1 MRETLLTIES
11 FTTNLGTYL
20 EPALIQQVR
29 RAYDFAEEAH
39 KGQKR
44 ESGEPYI
51 THPLAVASILAD
63 MRMDHQC
70 LMAAL
75 MHDVIEDTGIPK
87 HIIGKEFDEEVADLV
102 DGVSKLNTTLFDSR
116 ATAQAENFQKMAL
129 AMAKDI
135 RVILVKL
142 ADRLHNMQTLGALEG
157 DQRRRIARETLE
169 IYAPIAYRLGM
180 NTVRIE
186 LEELGFRALYPLRS
200 SMIEKAV
207 NRARGNRKEV
217 VANIRESISG
227 CLERDGIQSE
237 VFGRQKHLYSIYD
250 KMRSKHKS
258 FYEIM
263 DVYAFRI
270 IVDSVDNCYRTL
282 GSMHNLYK
290 PVAGRFKD
298 YIAIPKANGYQSL
311 HTTLFG
317 MHGLPIEIQIRTPE
331 METLAND
338 GIAGHWLYK
347 SNDESGSSVRTR
359 EWIRDLLEIQQS
371 AGSSLEFIENV
382 KIDLFPDEVYIF
394 TPVGDIYDLAQGS
407 TPIDFAYAVHTDI
420 GNKCVACRI
429 DRRLAPLSATLESGQ
444 TVEIITAPGAQ
455 PNPAW
460 LNFAISGKA
469 RSSIRHALKHQRK
482 SESIALGHRL
492 LERTLESYDT
502 SLETIPAQ
510 KIQTALDDRNIES
523 LDELLSQIGLG
534 NQIAYVIAK
543 QLVTENTGQ
552 VEDIGPLA
560 IMGSEGLIVTYA
572 RCCKPI
578 PGDPVMGHVSAGRG
592 IVIHIDNCKNILHQ
606 IQDKP
611 DEVMAIRW
619 DDTIDQEFS
628 VELRLELEHAKGII
642 AIIAS
647 YITNEDANIEG
658 ISMIEKDARLGI
670 INVTISVR
678 DRVHLAQVIKRLR
691 LLKAI
696 TRIIRVRS

>member
-1 MRETLLTIES
+1 MLTIES
-11 FTTNLGTYL
+11 FATNLGTYL
-20 EPALIQQVR
+20 DPDLIQQVR
-29 RAYDFAEEAH
+29 RAYNFAEEAH

-63 MRMDHQC
+63 MHMDHQC

-217 VANIRESISG
+217 VANIRESISA

-394 TPVGDIYDLAQGS
+394 TPVGDI
-407 TPIDFAYAVHTDI
+407 
-420 GNKCVACRI
+420 
-429 DRRLAPLSATLESGQ
+429 LSL
-444 TVEIITAPGAQ
+444 
-455 PNPAW
+455 
-460 LNFAISGKA
+460 
-469 RSSIRHALKHQRK
+469 
-482 SESIALGHRL
+482 
-492 LERTLESYDT
+492 
-502 SLETIPAQ
+502 
-510 KIQTALDDRNIES
+510 
-523 LDELLSQIGLG
+523 
-534 NQIAYVIAK
+534 
-543 QLVTENTGQ
+543 
-552 VEDIGPLA
+552 
-560 IMGSEGLIVTYA
+560 
-572 RCCKPI
+572 
-578 PGDPVMGHVSAGRG
+578 
-592 IVIHIDNCKNILHQ
+592 IHI
-606 IQDKP
+606 
-611 DEVMAIRW
+611 
-619 DDTIDQEFS
+619 
-628 VELRLELEHAKGII
+628 
-642 AIIAS
+642 
-647 YITNEDANIEG
+647 
-658 ISMIEKDARLGI
+658 
-670 INVTISVR
+670 
-678 DRVHLAQVIKRLR
+678 
-691 LLKAI
+691 
-696 TRIIRVRS
+696 